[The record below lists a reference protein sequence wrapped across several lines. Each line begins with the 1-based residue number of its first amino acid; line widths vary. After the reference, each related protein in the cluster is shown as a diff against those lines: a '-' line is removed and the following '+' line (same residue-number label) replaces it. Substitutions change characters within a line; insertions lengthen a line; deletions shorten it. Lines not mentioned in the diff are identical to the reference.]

1 MKLLEIAFWVAGS
14 TQVAFYAASE
24 AWDVFEQHRNQVTAV
39 VVTLEVEREVAF
51 EVEADSSVG
60 TETQPDGTAMPVTWQ
75 AQACVREGTDNCA
88 LEWDADFSEMLSRWN
103 AYEQIATSE
112 TR

>member
-1 MKLLEIAFWVAGS
+1 MKLLEIAFWVAGV
-14 TQVAFYAASE
+14 TQVSFYAASE
-24 AWDVFEQHRNQVTAV
+24 AWDAFERHRSQVAAV

-51 EVEADSSVG
+51 EVEADSSLG
-60 TETQPDGTAMPVTWQ
+60 IETRPDGAAMPVTWQ
-75 AQACVREGTDNCA
+75 AQACVREGTDNWA
-88 LEWDADFSEMLSRWN
+88 LERDADSSAMLSRWD